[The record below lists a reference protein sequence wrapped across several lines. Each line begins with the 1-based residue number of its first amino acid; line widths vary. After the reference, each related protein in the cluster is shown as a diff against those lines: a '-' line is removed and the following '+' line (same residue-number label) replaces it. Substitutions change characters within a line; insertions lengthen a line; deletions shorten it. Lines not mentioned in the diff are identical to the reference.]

1 MKHIDLNGIS
11 LAVAP
16 VLAKEVVDEHT
27 VLLFLHEAL
36 GSIGQ
41 WKSFPQQL
49 CNTLKLNGIVYER
62 QGYGN
67 SSPLSSERTNAYLHQ
82 YAWEELPQL
91 LDKLLPQEKKV
102 ILVGHSDGASIA
114 LLYAAKYPQRV
125 QSVVSMAAHVIVEDV
140 TLAGIAPAVQAYE
153 QGKLDGLK
161 KYHGDKTE
169 QLFYAWAHTWNL
181 PEFRDWNICKDIET
195 IACPILAIQGVNDQY
210 GTEKQ
215 LDLIEQHTPLATV
228 QKVMLPQ
235 CGHHP
240 HLEQS
245 TKVIDLICDFAK

>member
-1 MKHIDLNGIS
+1 VKHIELNGIS

-16 VLAKEVVDEHT
+16 VFAKEVVDEHT

-49 CNTLKLNGIVYER
+49 CNALKFNGIVYER

-67 SSPLSSERTNAYLHQ
+67 SSPLTSERTNAYLHH
-82 YAWEELPQL
+82 YAWEELPRL
-91 LDKLLPQEKKV
+91 LDVLLPQEKKV

-125 QSVVSMAAHVIVEDV
+125 QALVSMAAHVIVEDV
-140 TLAGIAPAVQAYE
+140 TLAGIAPAVQAYQ

-181 PEFRDWNICKDIET
+181 REFRDWNICKDIET
-195 IACPILAIQGVNDQY
+195 IDCPILAIQGINDQY

-215 LDLIEQHTPLATV
+215 LDLIDQHTPLAIV
-228 QKVMLPQ
+228 QKVLIPQ

-240 HLEQS
+240 HLEQPA
-245 TKVIDLICDFAK
+245 KVIELICNFAK